1 MRDLVPIIVALITQV
16 GMLSVTY
23 LKLSKH
29 IDKRT
34 DEQKNFT
41 DASVQKL
48 NGMLTSVI
56 HSFATPAWIK
66 VAEERNGEVVF
77 RMLELNDA
85 YTEAYGIK
93 RSEYIGKTD
102 IEVGWSKDIAEK
114 FRQHDLLVWA
124 SNEPKD
130 VVEIVEGKKVMF
142 RKFCVQSPSGK
153 KKGVFG
159 YLVPTEVK

>member
-77 RMLELNDA
+77 R
-85 YTEAYGIK
+85 
-93 RSEYIGKTD
+93 
-102 IEVGWSKDIAEK
+102 
-114 FRQHDLLVWA
+114 
-124 SNEPKD
+124 
-130 VVEIVEGKKVMF
+130 
-142 RKFCVQSPSGK
+142 
-153 KKGVFG
+153 
-159 YLVPTEVK
+159 